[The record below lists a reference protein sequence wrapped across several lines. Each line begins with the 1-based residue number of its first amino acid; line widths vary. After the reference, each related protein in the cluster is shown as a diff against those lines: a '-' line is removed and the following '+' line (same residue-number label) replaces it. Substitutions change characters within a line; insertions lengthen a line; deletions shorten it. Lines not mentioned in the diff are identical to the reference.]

1 MIHVEKVRKRF
12 GSLEVLKGLSF
23 RVEPGSWASLTGP
36 SGSGKTTLLGI
47 LAGLE
52 SPDEGYVKINGVDL
66 AALNEDAR
74 ADFRARNM
82 GFIFQS
88 FRLIPHL
95 TALENVEVPLEILG
109 DGERGAARA
118 LLEKVGLGDRLHHK
132 PSELSGGEQQRV
144 AIARAFVTRPRLLFA
159 DEPTGNLDSKNG
171 AAVLALI
178 QDLQVNSAS
187 TVLVVTHDPEVAAR
201 GSLALKLRDGE
212 LLA

>member
-23 RVEPGSWASLTGP
+23 RVTPGSWASLTGP

-52 SPDEGYVKINGVDL
+52 SPDEGSVKINGVDL
-66 AALNEDAR
+66 ATLDEDAR

-95 TALENVEVPLEILG
+95 TALENVEVPLEIIG
-109 DGERGAARA
+109 EGERGAARA

-178 QDLQVNSAS
+178 HDLQSSAGS
-187 TVLVVTHDPEVAAR
+187 TVLVVTHDAEVAAQ